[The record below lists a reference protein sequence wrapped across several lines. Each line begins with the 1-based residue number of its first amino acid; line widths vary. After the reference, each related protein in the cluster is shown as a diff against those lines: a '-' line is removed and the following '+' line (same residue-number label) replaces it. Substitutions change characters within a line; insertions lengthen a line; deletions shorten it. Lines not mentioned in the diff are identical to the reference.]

1 MKNLSYSSK
10 LRKFAIVL
18 ICLFTAIAVAEY
30 MICAV
35 NYIEKRDAEHKAAM
49 EGKSAPVDE
58 DHRNEIIDI
67 TDAVVYNTTDKLY
80 YAETKKG
87 FVLLENITSCEY
99 EETDDD
105 KNNIVDVEYIFSN
118 AGGVERYVKD
128 TDKSKTLDT
137 KELHHIFALG
147 LEPNRYFLLNEKY
160 IERKNENGNFST
172 EYIFYTKALDA
183 SNIISATEALSD
195 VEILPEKDMANETVS
210 EIFPVSD
217 LDLPVAIASTILIV
231 LLGLFV
237 LKSCGHFGTEEIILT
252 SFDKAGYF
260 IHFVVMT
267 AVGGVSWAP
276 FIIFIDHSKWG
287 ENLEYI
293 VPSLLFGS
301 VVTMLCIGWFLETTA
316 VRIKANK
323 FWKTTTIYYIYS
335 FIKDPIV
342 RFANWT
348 KEQYLSRKDETNGVD
363 KLMDQTAQIV
373 AGSRDNV
380 DTDGIDSHYLN
391 LVHSINAI
399 ASGKSNAISAQ
410 MKSDKMRTELITNVS
425 HDIKT
430 PLTSIISYV
439 DLLSKEDLHNENAKE
454 YIEVLSRQSLRL
466 KTLLEDLIEASK
478 ASSGVLPVNKEE
490 INIGVIINQV
500 AGEYEERFA
509 KKNLSVITN
518 LPEDIHPV
526 STDGRHLS
534 RVIGNL
540 FSNIAKY
547 SLEGTRVYVDVSQ
560 SDRTYVTIKNTS
572 ANQLN
577 ISSEE
582 LMERFVR
589 GDDSRKTEGSGLGL
603 SIAGSLMTLMSG
615 SLDIDIDGDL
625 FKAIITL

>member
-1 MKNLSYSSK
+1 MKKISYSSK
-10 LRKFAIVL
+10 LRKLVIALV
-18 ICLFTAIAVAEY
+18 CLFTVIAVAEY
-30 MICAV
+30 MVCAV
-35 NYIEKRDAEHKAAM
+35 NYIEKREAEHKAVM
-49 EGKSAPVDE
+49 EENSASDGVDYSS
-58 DHRNEIIDI
+58 EIPSI
-67 TDAVVYNTTDKLY
+67 TEAVVFNTTDKLY

-87 FVLLENITSCEY
+87 FVLLENITACEY

-105 KNNIVDVEYIFSN
+105 QNNIVDVEYGYTK
-118 AGGVERYVKD
+118 AGGVARYVRND
-128 TDKSKTLDT
+128 DKSKTLDT

-147 LEPNRYFLLNEKY
+147 LEANRYFQLNDEY
-160 IERKNENGNFST
+160 IERKHQDGFST
-172 EYIFYTKALDA
+172 EYIFYSRAIDKDK
-183 SNIISATEALSD
+183 IISAEEALQGTQEASK
-195 VEILPEKDMANETVS
+195 EGVS
-210 EIFPVSD
+210 TGVVSAIFPASS
-217 LDLPVAIASTILIV
+217 LDLPIAIASSVLIV
-231 LLGLFV
+231 LLGLFI
-237 LKSCGHFGTEEIILT
+237 LKSCGHFGTEEIVL
-252 SFDKAGYF
+252 SFYDKVGYF
-260 IHFVVMT
+260 IHFAVM
-267 AVGGVSWAP
+267 AAIGGVSWVP
-276 FIIFIDHSKWG
+276 FSAFTAHSEWG

-293 VPSLLFGS
+293 VPGMLFGS
-301 VVTMLCIGWFLETTA
+301 VVTMLCAGWFLETTV
-316 VRIKANK
+316 VRIKAKK

-335 FIKDPIV
+335 FIKEPII
-342 RFANWT
+342 RFVDWS

-373 AGSRDNV
+373 AGSRNSI
-380 DTDGIDSHYLN
+380 DTEGVDSHYLN

-439 DLLSKEDLHNENAKE
+439 DLLSKEDLDNENARE
-454 YIEVLSRQSLRL
+454 YLEVLSRQSLRL

-518 LPEDIHPV
+518 ISEGTRPV
-526 STDGRHLS
+526 LTDGRHLS

-560 SDRTYVTIKNTS
+560 SDKTYVTLKNTS
-572 ANQLN
+572 ENQLN

-603 SIAGSLMTLMSG
+603 SIASSLMTLMGG

-625 FKAIITL
+625 FKAKITL